1 VSAIRVALAN
11 EQRIVKVDV
20 SRVKRT
26 ARRVLLE
33 MGFVKAELSLLL
45 VDDEPMRRL
54 NARYR
59 SIDRPTDVLAFAMS
73 EGPFSEM
80 NPHLLGDVVI
90 STETALAQARKASR
104 RVNAELD
111 ALLVHGILHLIG
123 YDHERSRAD
132 ARLMREKE
140 RRLLH
145 ILNAGE

>member
-11 EQRIVKVDV
+11 QQHSLKVDV
-20 SRVKRT
+20 PRIKRA

-45 VDDEPMRRL
+45 IEDEPMRRL

-59 SIDRPTDVLAFAMS
+59 SIDRPTDVLAFAMA

-90 STETALAQARKASR
+90 STETAAIQARRAAHS
-104 RVNAELD
+104 VADEVD

-123 YDHERSRAD
+123 YDHERSPAE
-132 ARLMREKE
+132 ARVMREKE
-140 RRLLH
+140 RRLLR
-145 ILNAGE
+145 ILASTT